1 MGDSAQQQG
10 PDVDLSE
17 VLGRVFGF
25 HAFRAN
31 QEEIVRAVLAR
42 RDVFAVMPTGG
53 GKSLCY
59 QLPAHV
65 LPGTCIVISPLIS
78 LMKDQVD
85 AAKEN
90 GLAAECL
97 HNSLPAGEHSQV
109 LGRLIRGEL
118 DLLYVAPERF
128 TTDWFLAALERVSV
142 CLFAIDEAHC
152 ISEWGH
158 DFRPDYLALSVI
170 VERFSASPVAA
181 FTATATHRMQ
191 GDIIERLGLR
201 DPHTVRGSFDRPI
214 LFYQVV
220 PKDNL
225 NRQLLSFVRARD
237 GDSGIIYRRTRN
249 DVEGTAA
256 FLVKNGVQAV
266 PYHAGLD
273 ADLRKKHQEAF
284 NRDEVNVVVATI
296 AFGMGIDKSNVRFVL
311 HGDLPKNVEG
321 YYQETG
327 RAGRDGEPAH
337 CVLYFSGGDVP
348 KIRYFVDQ
356 IEDEA
361 QRTVATSKLYEMV
374 NYSTVNACRR
384 RQLLGYFGEELAGDN
399 CGACDVCA
407 GEVQQVDATTEAQ
420 IVMSAIVRTGQRF
433 GAAHVVDV
441 VTGAKTQRIAELG
454 HDQIKTY
461 GAGQDRPKHFW
472 RGILNDLIAQGGVVR
487 TGDKY
492 PVLHVSPSGREVLF
506 GRQGFHV
513 LKQKQKQKKKAQRRR
528 ARAVDAPAVEFDDEL
543 FARLRTLRTRLAKQQ
558 NVPPYIVFSDRTLH
572 EMAAYLPATPGQMNE
587 ITGVGEQ
594 KLKRYGKQFLAE
606 IASFVADRSN
616 AGGD

>member
-1 MGDSAQQQG
+1 M
-10 PDVDLSE
+10 DLTE

-59 QLPAHV
+59 QLPACV

-85 AAKEN
+85 AARAT
-90 GLAAECL
+90 GLRAEYL
-97 HNSLPAGEHSQV
+97 NSSLSAGEGGQV

-128 TTDWFLAALERVSV
+128 TTDGFLAALERVSV
-142 CLFAIDEAHC
+142 CLVAIDEAHC

-158 DFRPDYLALSVI
+158 DFRPDYLALSMI
-170 VERFSASPVAA
+170 VERFAGSPVAA
-181 FTATATHRMQ
+181 FTATATRRVQ
-191 GDIIERLGLR
+191 DDIIDRLALR
-201 DPHTVRGSFDRPI
+201 DPHTVRASFDRPN
-214 LFYQVV
+214 LFYRVV
-220 PKDNL
+220 PKDNV
-225 NRQLLSFVRARD
+225 NRQILSFVRGCD
-237 GDSGIIYRRTRN
+237 GDSGIVYRTTRAN
-249 DVEGTAA
+249 VEATAA
-256 FLVKNGVQAV
+256 FLVDNGVKAV

-273 ADLRKKHQEAF
+273 GDLRKKHQDAF
-284 NRDEVNVVVATI
+284 NRDQANVVVATI

-356 IEDEA
+356 IEDES
-361 QRTVATSKLYEMV
+361 QRAVATGKLYEMV
-374 NYSTVNACRR
+374 NYATVNACRR
-384 RQLLGYFGEELAGDN
+384 RQLLGYFGEKLAGDN

-441 VTGAKTQRIAELG
+441 VTGAKTRRIAELG
-454 HDQIKTY
+454 HDRVKTY

-506 GRQGFHV
+506 GRKGFHV
-513 LKQKQKQKKKAQRRR
+513 LKQKQKQKKAQRRR
-528 ARAVDAPAVEFDDEL
+528 GRAVDAPAVEFDDEL
-543 FARLRTLRTRLAKQQ
+543 FGRLRSLRTRLAKRQ

-572 EMAAYLPATPGQMNE
+572 EMAAYLPATPEQMNE

-606 IASFVADRSN
+606 IASFVADRPD
-616 AGGD
+616 AGGR